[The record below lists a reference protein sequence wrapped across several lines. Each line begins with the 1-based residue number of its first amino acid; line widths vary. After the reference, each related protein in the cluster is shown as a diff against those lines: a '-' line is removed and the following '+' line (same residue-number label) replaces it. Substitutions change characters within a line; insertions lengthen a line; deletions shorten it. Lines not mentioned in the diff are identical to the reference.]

1 MAQKFPIIGYY
12 PVWPS
17 RRIVKVK
24 IELVEHG
31 VYPFVVSSL
40 EPTVKITDHG
50 DGEHFGIASPEVI
63 SLYASRKQG
72 EKDQLEKAHTEYAQ
86 LRRELRKAQRKY
98 KWGLKMVAEY
108 KKFKELQTP
117 FFVE

>member
-24 IELVEHG
+24 IEEVKNSAMPFRVTCLDDTPSNVEFG
-31 VYPFVVSSL
+31 KDDFFFIAGL
-40 EPTVKITDHG
+40 ET
-50 DGEHFGIASPEVI
+50 I

-72 EKDQLEKAHTEYAQ
+72 EKDQLEKAHTEYAK
-86 LRRELRKAQRKY
+86 LRRELRMAQRKY

-108 KKFKELQTP
+108 KKFKQLQTP
-117 FFVE
+117 FFIP